1 MSVSRRAGLPQVGQV
16 DMLPGRM
23 AVERIAGL
31 VEGDVLGKRHRQVR
45 VFGTGTTPH
54 SSQWMTGIGQPQ

>member
-1 MSVSRRAGLPQVGQV
+1 
-16 DMLPGRM
+16 M

-31 VEGDVLGKRHRQVR
+31 VEIDIVRQLDRQVFIRHRN
-45 VFGTGTTPH
+45 TPQ